1 MRLATKISLR
11 LSLRLN
17 AGRLANVN
25 FAVGH
30 RRPRRALMA
39 GLLCLVVAVV
49 LPAPTL
55 AQRPRPSMT
64 AVRFAEP
71 PRLDGEVLSESLW
84 MEIEPAT
91 GFVQV
96 EPDDGRPA
104 SERTEVRIGFDDS
117 TLYIGIVCFD
127 SEPDTLVVS
136 DSRRDASLGEDDSF
150 RVIFDT
156 FRDRQNGFVFGTNLA
171 GIQYDGQVNN
181 EGRGGG
187 RGRRGGGG
195 GFNRDWNTS
204 WEVRTRTG
212 DFGWSAEMAI
222 PFRSLRYGSAGG
234 GEWGVNFER
243 NIRRKNERAFW
254 APLGRQFNLFR
265 VSEAG
270 VVTGIEA
277 PKQRLLQITPYAL
290 IEARDDGVSGSTESD
305 FDAGLDLKYG
315 ITPSLT
321 LDLTV
326 NTDFAQ
332 VEADEQQ
339 INLDRFSLFF
349 PEKRPFFLEN
359 AGLFRV
365 GNSGTVDLF
374 FSRRIGLEGGQPV
387 PILGGARVSGKV
399 RGFNVGLLN
408 MQTDDSQTADGD
420 FLQANN
426 FTVVRMARELP
437 NRSRIGV
444 IAVNREGT
452 GSLAPD
458 NDYNRTFGVDGQ
470 IGLGRY
476 AEISGWVA
484 KTETPGVDGRDRAF
498 SLDSSYSSPKWRWR
512 AGASEVG
519 NEFNPEVGFL
529 SRRDYR
535 RLNGFFMRRFRPADM
550 GKVKEIAPRFFYD
563 SYWDLD
569 GFHETERYSVGG
581 EIESRSGARISL
593 SAGGSLEGLHDPFEI
608 AEGIVIQPGT
618 YRTNGIFIFLNSS
631 RRRAVSFR
639 ARIQAGGF
647 FDGDQFN
654 VSPSINLR
662 LGDYLSSELSWSRND
677 IDLSGGSFVTNLARL
692 RVTYAFSTE
701 MALQALIQYNDV
713 GKSVSTNL
721 RFSWVGE
728 ANTGLFVVY
737 NEIQEFGML
746 ALPEPDRSLIVKY
759 SRVFDVFE

>member
-1 MRLATKISLR
+1 
-11 LSLRLN
+11 
-17 AGRLANVN
+17 
-25 FAVGH
+25 
-30 RRPRRALMA
+30 
-39 GLLCLVVAVV
+39 
-49 LPAPTL
+49 
-55 AQRPRPSMT
+55 MT
-64 AVRFAEP
+64 ARRFAEP
-71 PRLDGEVLSESLW
+71 PILDGEVLSEALW
-84 MEIEPAT
+84 LEVEPAT

-96 EPDDGRPA
+96 EPDDGQPA

-117 TLYIGIVCFD
+117 TLYIGVVCFD

-136 DSRRDASLGEDDSF
+136 DSRRDASLGEEDSF

-156 FRDRQNGFVFGTNLA
+156 FRDRQNGLVFGTNLA
-171 GIQYDGQVNN
+171 GIQYDGQVTN

-187 RGRRGGGG
+187 RGRRGPGGGGG

-204 WEVRTRTG
+204 WEVWTRKG

-222 PFRSLRYGSAGG
+222 PFRSLRYGSAGR

-270 VVTGIEA
+270 SVVGIEA

-290 IEARDDGVSGSTESD
+290 ASARDDGVSPSTESEID
-305 FDAGLDLKYG
+305 GGVDVKYG

-321 LDLTV
+321 LDLTI

-359 AGLFRV
+359 AGLFNV

-374 FSRRIGLEGGQPV
+374 FSRRIGLEQGQPV
-387 PILGGARVSGKV
+387 PIVAGARVSGKAG
-399 RGFNVGLLN
+399 GFNVGLLN
-408 MQTDDSQTADGD
+408 MQTDDSQTEDGD
-420 FLQANN
+420 LLRANN
-426 FTVVRMARELP
+426 FTVVRMTRELP

-444 IAVNREGT
+444 IAINREGT
-452 GSLAPD
+452 GAGAPD
-458 NDYNRTFGVDGQ
+458 DDYNRTFGVDGQ
-470 IGLGRY
+470 IGFGRY
-476 AEISGWVA
+476 TEISGWAA

-498 SLDSSYSSPKWRWR
+498 SLDSSYGSPAWRWR
-512 AGASEVG
+512 AGYSEVG

-535 RLNGFFMRRFRPADM
+535 RLNGMVMRRFRPANM
-550 GKVKEIAPRFFYD
+550 GKVKEIGPRFFYD
-563 SYWDLD
+563 SYWELD
-569 GFHETERYSVGG
+569 GFHETERYSFGG
-581 EIESRSGARISL
+581 EIEARSGARISL

-608 AEGIVIQPGT
+608 SEGIVIEPGT
-618 YRTNGIFIFLNSS
+618 YRNNGLFVFLNTS
-631 RRRAVSFR
+631 RGRAVSLR

-647 FDGDQFN
+647 FDGHQFN
-654 VSPSINLR
+654 VSPSINVR

-677 IDLSGGSFVTNLARL
+677 IDLRAGSFVTNLGRL

-701 MALQALIQYNDV
+701 LALQALIQYNDV
-713 GKSVSTNL
+713 GNCVSTNL

-759 SRVFDVFE
+759 SRVFDVFR